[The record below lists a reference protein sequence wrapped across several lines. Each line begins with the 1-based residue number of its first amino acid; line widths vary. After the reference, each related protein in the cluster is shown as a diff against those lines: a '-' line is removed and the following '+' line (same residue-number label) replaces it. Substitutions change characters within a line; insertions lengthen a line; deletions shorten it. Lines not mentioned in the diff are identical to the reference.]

1 MSLTSDVAKGVLL
14 SALVI
19 GPVAAQP
26 AGGEPSNQDVIAQLA
41 SRGLEYFQQGKF
53 REAVSAYQEA
63 YRYEPVGA
71 LLYNI
76 AFIYDKK
83 LEDYDLAIDYYRRFV
98 NAPDADPD
106 TRLAA
111 YERLQ
116 VLYEQ
121 KIEKGK
127 TVAPPVATT
136 VTPPPPPPDDK
147 GQRIAG
153 WVTLGTGVALMG
165 VGGAFGLM
173 ALGTQSDY
181 DDAANDA
188 KKRQDLR
195 DQGEQQALIADVA
208 IGVGA
213 AAAVTGAI
221 LLLTADGP
229 PEAPAKTDKAEAAP
243 AGGVGFMP
251 TPEGGFGFS
260 LSGTF

>member
-1 MSLTSDVAKGVLL
+1 VLL
-14 SALVI
+14 SALAI

-26 AGGEPSNQDVIAQLA
+26 TGGEPSNQDVIAQLA

-127 TVAPPVATT
+127 ATPPPAATP

-153 WVTLGTGVALMG
+153 WVTLGTGVVLMG
-165 VGGAFGLM
+165 VGGTFGLI

-181 DDAANDA
+181 EDAANDA
-188 KKRQDLR
+188 KKRKDLR
-195 DQGEQQALIADVA
+195 DQGKQEALIADVA

-221 LLLTADGP
+221 LLLTAEGP
-229 PEAPAKTDKAEAAP
+229 PEEAPAKTEAAP